1 MPKNDKRTF
10 TLCKQIWLKR
20 LDRDRLGVMVT
31 GDRGANFAG
40 YVVGVDLDQRAVD
53 ARPAYEG
60 ASSTPSGAPSLFNA
74 CKTPGCAAL
83 NFGLFRS
90 SLA

>member
-1 MPKNDKRTF
+1 MPKNAKLTF

-31 GDRGANFAG
+31 GDRGANFVG

-60 ASSTPSGAPSLFNA
+60 ASPTPSGAPSPFNA